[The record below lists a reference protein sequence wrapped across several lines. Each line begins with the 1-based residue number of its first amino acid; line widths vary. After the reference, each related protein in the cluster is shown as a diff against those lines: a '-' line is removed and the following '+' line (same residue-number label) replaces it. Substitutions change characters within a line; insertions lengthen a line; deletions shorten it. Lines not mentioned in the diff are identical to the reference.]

1 MGSRANSTQ
10 TAGRVLKV
18 AKTLFGLSKYSG
30 RVLYQ
35 TQPWK
40 IELLLRLQQNEP
52 CVFRFISLTISKGPS
67 CCCPFQLLRNS
78 SSKFRSP
85 VSAVYRR
92 ALVFERRPG
101 CVHGGV
107 GIDTSTSDCLCLRAV
122 GVCVEHTRNTKS
134 LNTPLWVNLQR
145 VPADISSSWRG
156 VGFSSR
162 CIASTII
169 KTPRSAD
176 KRERVFALANVADVN
191 AIQSVQLLVD
201 CVYHTEY
208 FLSFR
213 HARETREFSRVI
225 FTELP
230 DLP

>member
-1 MGSRANSTQ
+1 MQILPAVKKGMGSRANSTQ

-92 ALVFERRPG
+92 TLVFERRPG

-122 GVCVEHTRNTKS
+122 GVCVEHTSTQKQTQRRRSSKS
-134 LNTPLWVNLQR
+134 GNRT
-145 VPADISSSWRG
+145 SRG
-156 VGFSSR
+156 SR
-162 CIASTII
+162 CPAIYLYTECCTLRIV
-169 KTPRSAD
+169 TE
-176 KRERVFALANVADVN
+176 KRRLY
-191 AIQSVQLLVD
+191 L
-201 CVYHTEY
+201 HTGY
-208 FLSFR
+208 R
-213 HARETREFSRVI
+213 A
-225 FTELP
+225 
-230 DLP
+230 